1 MRDER
6 IDVSAGAA
14 LLAALLVFLLPGEE
28 LLALCLPV
36 TAHELGHLAAILALG
51 LRPRRF
57 SAGLGGFSLDYAGDP
72 GTLGHVGIAAAG
84 PVAGLLY
91 AWAASRLGAALD
103 WDWLCL
109 SAGISLLLS
118 LFNLLPALPLDGG
131 QILSRL
137 SIAALGEGRGARLCR
152 TTQITVAAVL
162 TAAGGLLLLR
172 GKGVALLLIGI
183 WLLFGGQTAPGL
195 VNSRIIR

>member
-1 MRDER
+1 MKEAC

-14 LLAALLVFLLPGEE
+14 LLSALLVFLLTGEE
-28 LLALCLPV
+28 LLALALPV
-36 TAHELGHLAAILALG
+36 AAHELGHLAAILALG
-51 LRPRRF
+51 LHPGRF
-57 SAGLGGFSLDYAGDP
+57 RAGLGGFALDYAGDP

-91 AWAASRLGAALD
+91 AWAASRLGAALGR
-103 WDWLCL
+103 DWLCL

-137 SIAALGEGRGARLCR
+137 SAAVLGEERGARLCR
-152 TTQITVAAVL
+152 IARFAVAAAL
-162 TAAGGLLLLR
+162 AAAGALLLLR
-172 GKGVALLLIGI
+172 GKGAALLIVGI
-183 WLLFGGQTAPGL
+183 CLLLGGKTVAGL
-195 VNSRIIR
+195 VKTGKIR

>member
-1 MRDER
+1 MREAR

-14 LLAALLVFLLPGEE
+14 LLLALLVFLLTGEE
-28 LLALCLPV
+28 LLALVLPV
-36 TAHELGHLAAILALG
+36 AAHELGHLAAILALG
-51 LRPRRF
+51 LNPRRF

-72 GTLGHVGIAAAG
+72 GILGHVGIAAAG

-91 AWAASRLGAALD
+91 AWAASRLGTSSGEN
-103 WDWLCL
+103 WLCL

-137 SIAALGEGRGARLCR
+137 SVAALGEQRGTRLCR
-152 TTQITVAAVL
+152 IVQITVAAL
-162 TAAGGLLLLR
+162 LAAAGGLLLIR
-172 GKGVALLLIGI
+172 GKGAALLLMGIG
-183 WLLFGGQTAPGL
+183 LLFGGETAPGL
-195 VNSRIIR
+195 VKKGKIR